1 MDYRKC
7 PPDGDKGLRV
17 AGAINTLVEL
27 MLGASI
33 MIVFAFILFVFVRTN
48 YQLPSLSASA
58 PTALKTHSRHYQM
71 FNAER
76 ML

>member
-48 YQLPSLSASA
+48 YRLPSFSAGA
-58 PTALKTHSRHYQM
+58 TTTLRAQSRHYQM
-71 FNAER
+71 FNAEH

>member
-17 AGAINTLVEL
+17 AGAIDTLLEL

-48 YQLPSLSASA
+48 YQLPNLLVNIATSF
-58 PTALKTHSRHYQM
+58 KTPSRHYQM